1 MKCQACG
8 YDTSRSY
15 NYSKE
20 ILQMLTAM
28 PSNTITYVKKLA
40 KEVQQN
46 IPSEYNQKSYF
57 LFLKGIEKANPR
69 VTERAIEHYLR
80 AGYHL
85 QGKGFAYI
93 KAMILNEKKN
103 VARKAANEY
112 KRLGRT
118 PKIIKLQGDENN
130 GSKKRKTKIKKPK

>member
-1 MKCQACG
+1 
-8 YDTSRSY
+8 
-15 NYSKE
+15 
-20 ILQMLTAM
+20 MLTAM
-28 PSNTITYVKKLA
+28 PSNTLTYVKKLA

-57 LFLKGIEKANPR
+57 LFLKGTEKANPR

-103 VARKAANEY
+103 AAKKAANEY

-130 GSKKRKTKIKKPK
+130 GSKKRKTKITKPK